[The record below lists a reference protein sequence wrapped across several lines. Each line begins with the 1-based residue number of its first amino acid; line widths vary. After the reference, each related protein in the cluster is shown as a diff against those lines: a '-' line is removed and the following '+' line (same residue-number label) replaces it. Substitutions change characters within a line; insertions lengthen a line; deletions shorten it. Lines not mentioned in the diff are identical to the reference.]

1 MFINHTI
8 TITATEAN
16 QMAKAAKLATGLGIE
31 AHGLIPSI
39 GSVCTWIVRGWDRH
53 NETTRAVVINTITKE
68 ARDATLDEIEN
79 GVVAI

>member
-31 AHGLIPSI
+31 APGLTPST
-39 GSVCTWIVRGWDRH
+39 GSVCPWIVRGRDQH